1 MMAEIAILMPVYNTE
16 RHLGEAV
23 ASLLCQSTHD
33 FCLHIIDDGSTD
45 QSLRELS
52 ALANSDLRISL
63 RTRENRGVVATRN
76 ELVESV
82 DCEFIAWMDSDDISY
97 PDRLSLQMAVLKSDT
112 SIVAVGGQARYID
125 DAGRPIGMHRM
136 PCDHES
142 IDAIHMSG
150 SGHAM
155 LQGCSM
161 MRRDALLR
169 CGGYTEGHVA
179 EDIELWLRLAEHG
192 RLANIDS
199 VLLDYRLHLSSY
211 GHQNRASQSDSGW
224 RAAVEAA
231 ERRGVAAPERPRV
244 EARDPANP
252 ADIYR
257 KWGWWSLNA
266 GFTRSARFYG
276 SKAVFAAPTRMAS
289 WKLLACSLR
298 GH

>member
-1 MMAEIAILMPVYNTE
+1 MPAVSVLMPVYNTE
-16 RHLGEAV
+16 HFV
-23 ASLLCQSTHD
+23 AQAIASICNQSHTD
-33 FCLHIIDDGSTD
+33 FELIIIDDGSRDDTVD
-45 QSLRELS
+45 QIRTIASHDSRICLLS
-52 ALANSDLRISL
+52 RPNK
-63 RTRENRGVVATRN
+63 GVVATRN
-76 ELVESV
+76 ELLRLSKSPL
-82 DCEFIAWMDSDDISY
+82 IAWMDSDDWSY
-97 PDRLSLQMAVLKSDT
+97 PERLALQVCEMESDPDL
-112 SIVAVGGQARYID
+112 VAVGGQARYID
-125 DAGRPIGMHRM
+125 ADGRPIGMHRM

-289 WKLLACSLR
+289 WKLFACSLR